1 MAGFQEKMEV
11 IRDLK
16 RFAVHELGIYP
27 NHAFERMGREK
38 DVYVL
43 YVSEPDCIKSTIKGR
58 ECCEI
63 FNSRAERHAA
73 ARKWVNEGKDILK
86 VDSPACSTSYLITKQ
101 LLEATDC
108 GKAYT
113 LFHEQFHVHCE
124 KKPVK
129 LKMDIEESAADVF
142 AYQAASEFFKGD
154 SKLQEESKKFLLDEF
169 PFDNLLT
176 EYLHRLDIAY
186 AHSYNAGREVLAE
199 AKEVIPRSLFVPK
212 RLNSK
217 TDRVTLEKEINNAF
231 FVMKRVY
238 SPKSERVY
246 VLLKDIN
253 PRDYLLDSSLL
264 TRLS

>member
-1 MAGFQEKMEV
+1 MAGFQEKMGV

-43 YVSEPDCIKSTIKGR
+43 YVSEPDRIKSTIKGR

-73 ARKWVNEGKDILK
+73 ARKWVEEGKDILK

-113 LFHEQFHVHCE
+113 LFHEQFHIHCE

-129 LKMDIEESAADVF
+129 LRMDIEESAADVF
-142 AYQAASEFFKGD
+142 AYQAASEFFKE
-154 SKLQEESKKFLLDEF
+154 KPTLQEESRKFLLDEF

-176 EYLHRLDIAY
+176 QYLHRLDEAY
-186 AHSYNAGREVLAE
+186 ACSFAEGRKVLEE
-199 AKEVIPRSLFVPK
+199 AKELIPQSSFVPK
-212 RLNSK
+212 RLSSRI
-217 TDRVTLEKEINNAF
+217 DRAKLEKEINNAF

-238 SPKSERVY
+238 SPKSQRVY
-246 VLLKDIN
+246 ELLKDLD
-253 PRDYLLDSSLL
+253 PRDYLSDSSIL